1 MCLCLNLW
9 SLNTHVITSGND
21 FRLLMTSD
29 FFPAKIRNLA
39 KFNTKFFL
47 FFFSFDLVSHMRKKN
62 INIHTYEFPSL
73 IIFCLHS
80 WLTCSNSA
88 AFWIR
93 HQTRQVVCYLWQGFQ
108 ILSSQLTQKSLAM
121 LNVVWCRP
129 GLFACHH
136 VSVERSIMKINL
148 KDDHR
153 NGCLCFFGFYLLCC
167 DSVLPVYLFPNH
179 WLFFF
184 HFQ

>member
-1 MCLCLNLW
+1 
-9 SLNTHVITSGND
+9 
-21 FRLLMTSD
+21 
-29 FFPAKIRNLA
+29 
-39 KFNTKFFL
+39 
-47 FFFSFDLVSHMRKKN
+47 MRKKN

-184 HFQ
+184 HFQQVEWHLTQAVSQFREQWIFINSTAVGVGTILLQFLPLRG